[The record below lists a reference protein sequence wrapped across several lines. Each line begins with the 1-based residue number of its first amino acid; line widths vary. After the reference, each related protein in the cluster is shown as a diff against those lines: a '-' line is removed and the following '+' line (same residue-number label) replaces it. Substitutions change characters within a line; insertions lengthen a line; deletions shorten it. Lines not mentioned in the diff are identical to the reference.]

1 MSEKLNVKLAII
13 GANEPMLPYYKQAK
27 ALGCSIYGFAWEE
40 GAVCKDYCEKF
51 YPISFTEKEKILEI
65 CKNEKIDGITS
76 FSLESALPTVI
87 YVAQNLGLVSNTAEC
102 MSLTKDKVTMRE
114 RLNFC
119 NVPIPRY
126 KRISNIEELNGL
138 HLDYPMI
145 IKPSDSGG
153 SKGVRLV
160 NNEKELNEA
169 FNCAMQFSN
178 SRTVMVEEYI
188 EGREFSVEYISHKGK
203 HYFLQITDK
212 VTSGSPYF
220 VELQHHQP
228 ADLTFE
234 QENSIKSVV
243 EATLNALKI
252 TDSPSHTE
260 LKMKRDGDI
269 RIIELGARMGG
280 DYITSDLVRLSTGYD
295 FVKGN
300 IELVTGRFSEP
311 IKTEHNCS
319 GIYFLCSQT
328 KETVMPYLYHSQ
340 NYSWIVRTEVVDED
354 PQFAANNGE
363 RSGFLIYRSDKKI
376 IL

>member
-1 MSEKLNVKLAII
+1 
-13 GANEPMLPYYKQAK
+13 
-27 ALGCSIYGFAWEE
+27 
-40 GAVCKDYCEKF
+40 
-51 YPISFTEKEKILEI
+51 
-65 CKNEKIDGITS
+65 
-76 FSLESALPTVI
+76 
-87 YVAQNLGLVSNTAEC
+87 
-102 MSLTKDKVTMRE
+102 
-114 RLNFC
+114 
-119 NVPIPRY
+119 
-126 KRISNIEELNGL
+126 
-138 HLDYPMI
+138 MI